1 MNIFDITEEN
11 RDELKG
17 IIDEE
22 TLMSIGREYYWGI
35 AGTDEDSR
43 ELKAALI
50 WELKGRDDEKRDTGS
65 EIIAFMAPNE
75 KSGEEILENYSDRA
89 EYDSVK
95 KSCFEFPE
103 LLNTELESME
113 KKGFELKEVESRD
126 IFVTVGELNDL
137 SFIGKKT
144 PPYIKGLSDITEK
157 QFKAGLM
164 ASVLHDRFGLLE
176 DLPFLPISWYD
187 MDISSCIITDGK
199 INGLLL
205 VHETADAV
213 LRVELLFAMQPDANI
228 NLLHMI
234 RRSVK
239 KAAEL
244 KDSNVR
250 VLLRRHSKMT
260 LELVKKLFPDKKG
273 EKAMRGKRDE

>member
-1 MNIFDITEEN
+1 MNIIDITEEN
-11 RDELKG
+11 RNEFKG
-17 IIDEE
+17 IIDREI
-22 TLMSIGREYYWGI
+22 LNSIGREYYQGI
-35 AGTDEDSR
+35 AGKDEISN
-43 ELKAALI
+43 ETGAVLI
-50 WELKGRDDEKRDTGS
+50 WELKGRDDEKKDTGA
-65 EIIAFMAPNE
+65 EIVAFTASGE
-75 KSGEEILENYSDRA
+75 EAGEEILENYSDRA

-176 DLPFLPISWYD
+176 DLPADLFYNLPVLPFSNAKAY
-187 MDISSCIITDGK
+187 IT
-199 INGLLL
+199 
-205 VHETADAV
+205 
-213 LRVELLFAMQPDANI
+213 P
-228 NLLHMI
+228 
-234 RRSVK
+234 
-239 KAAEL
+239 
-244 KDSNVR
+244 
-250 VLLRRHSKMT
+250 
-260 LELVKKLFPDKKG
+260 KKL
-273 EKAMRGKRDE
+273 